1 MSTAPSPNRIARSDD
16 LALSPY
22 HGERAGQ
29 RHLVTALNPMDRIQQ
44 LNYEKD
50 FHIAF
55 LKSKGDEFQ
64 RLFEKLMAKAHPND
78 FMACRPWGKVG
89 DRKNDGYLPSA
100 RTLFQSYAPNEL
112 TAPKAIKKINEDFEG
127 AKEHWEKYFDEWT
140 FVHNAPDGRLGPHI
154 IEVLAKLGQ
163 ENPKIKIGHFGYE
176 EMLAKFREL
185 SLQDLES
192 WFGPS
197 LTMEANV
204 NLGYSDLMAVLT
216 HISIAPAPAASEV
229 KDVSRGKIEA
239 NLLSQAVADFLKIG
253 MQKSPLVMKFFDNWK
268 DPVYGEQIAS
278 AFKSEYVAL
287 RDVTPQLHPDEV
299 FGRLEAWAGGM
310 ANTTPTHKAAVLAVM
325 AYLFDK
331 CEIFEDAQAAKPA

>member
-1 MSTAPSPNRIARSDD
+1 
-16 LALSPY
+16 
-22 HGERAGQ
+22 
-29 RHLVTALNPMDRIQQ
+29 MDRIQQ

-50 FHIAF
+50 FQIVF
-55 LKSKGDEFQ
+55 LKAKGDGFQ
-64 RLFEKLMAKAHPND
+64 RLFETLMFKAHPND
-78 FMACRPWGKVG
+78 FMACRPWGNVG

-112 TAPKAIKKINEDFEG
+112 AAVEAIKKINEDFAG
-127 AKEHWEKYFDEWT
+127 AKEHWEKYFDEWA
-140 FVHNAPDGRLGPHI
+140 FVHNALDGRLGPHI
-154 IEVLAKLGQ
+154 IEALAKLGQ
-163 ENPKIKIGHFGYE
+163 ENLKIKIGHCGYE
-176 EMLAKFREL
+176 EMLAKFRQL

-204 NLGYSDLMAVLT
+204 NLGFSDLMAVLN
-216 HISIAPAPAASEV
+216 HISVAHAPTTSEV

-239 NLLSQAVADFLKIG
+239 NLLSHAVADFLKIG
-253 MQKSPLVMKFFDNWK
+253 MQKSPLVMQFFDSWK
-268 DPVYGEQIAS
+268 NPVYGEQIAS
-278 AFKSEYVAL
+278 AFKAEYVAL
-287 RDVTPQLHPDEV
+287 RDVTPSLHPDEI

-331 CEIFEDAQAAKPA
+331 CGIFEDAQAMRPA